1 MQGFTVTAGGIILL
15 SLVLVPF
22 VVSGVNISPDM
33 SPEYADIQSF
43 HSIDDAS
50 LALYEGQ
57 NALQNGQYDV
67 ALAAYSNATELDP
80 SWVAAWY
87 LKAYSLMKLNRSEE
101 ALSAVDR
108 ALVLDPSDRDSNNLK
123 ADILT
128 RLGRGNE
135 AAQYRRTIPPVT
147 TLAGTPVPV
156 TTVKKSPVNPVT
168 LITGLLGIG
177 WIAGKCAKP
186 AGRREIREVHDGE

>member
-1 MQGFTVTAGGIILL
+1 MQGFTVITGGILLL

-22 VVSGVNISPDM
+22 MVSGLNISSDIP
-33 SPEYADIQSF
+33 PEYADVRSF

-67 ALAAYSNATELDP
+67 ALAAYTNATELDP

-87 LKAYSLMKLNRSEE
+87 LKAYSLTKLNRTAE
-101 ALSAVDR
+101 ALVAVDK

-128 RLGRGNE
+128 RLGRGDE
-135 AAQYRRTIPPVT
+135 AVQYRRTIPAVT
-147 TLAGTPVPV
+147 ALPGTPVPA

-168 LITGLLGIG
+168 LIAGLLGVA
-177 WIAGKCAKP
+177 WIAGKYKKT
-186 AGRREIREVHDGE
+186 GGSTGNSGGE